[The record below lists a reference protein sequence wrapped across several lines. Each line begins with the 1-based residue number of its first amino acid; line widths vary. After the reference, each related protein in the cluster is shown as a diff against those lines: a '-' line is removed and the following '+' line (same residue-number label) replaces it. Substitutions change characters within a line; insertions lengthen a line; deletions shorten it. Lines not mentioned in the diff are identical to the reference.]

1 MAEEP
6 RRQLLFAL
14 TASALLHVVVLLPAV
29 RILPLRLDFAA
40 RPIEAEIQRPVGAT
54 AVVEKPAP
62 EPRPSVAPHPAAV
75 RPLAAPVE
83 KRRLAVTRAEP
94 AVREARVE
102 ATEHASA
109 PGLASDRPSV
119 AGGQAPA
126 GGPVPARDGV
136 SADDLRQYRIALAV
150 AARRFKRYPALARE
164 RGIEGRVEVAVD
176 VRSWPP
182 APELSLARS
191 SGSTLLDRQA
201 IWMIEQASASTTLPE
216 GLRGRSF
223 SVLLPVEFRLE
234 DDR

>member
-6 RRQLLFAL
+6 RRQLLLAL
-14 TASALLHVVVLLPAV
+14 TASALVHVVVLLPAV
-29 RILPLRLDFAA
+29 RLLPLRLEFAA
-40 RPIEAEIQRPVGAT
+40 RPIEAEIQRPASPT
-54 AVVEKPAP
+54 AVVEQPTPAP
-62 EPRPSVAPHPAAV
+62 RHSVAQRPAAA
-75 RPLAAPVE
+75 RPLAAPAD
-83 KRRLAVTRAEP
+83 KRRLAVARAEP
-94 AVREARVE
+94 TVREAQVE
-102 ATEHASA
+102 PAEQA
-109 PGLASDRPSV
+109 PLPGPASDRPPV

-176 VRSWPP
+176 VRSWPHG
-182 APELSLARS
+182 PELSLARS
-191 SGSTLLDRQA
+191 SGSALLDRQA

-216 GLRGRSF
+216 GLRGRNF
-223 SVLLPVEFRLE
+223 SVLLPVEFSLE